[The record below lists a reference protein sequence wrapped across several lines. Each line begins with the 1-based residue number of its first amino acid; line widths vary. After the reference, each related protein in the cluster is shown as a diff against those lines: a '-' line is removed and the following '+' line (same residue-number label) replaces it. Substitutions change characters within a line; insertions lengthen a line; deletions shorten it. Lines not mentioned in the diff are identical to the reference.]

1 VTGFELSAPLET
13 ERLLLRAYT
22 VEDLDALFAI
32 RSRPDVARHLYWD
45 AQTEAE
51 VRTTLEEKVASVA
64 IRSEGDVLALAVVL
78 KATNELIGDVLL
90 KWVSR
95 EHRQGEIGFVFHP
108 DHRGRGYATEAARP
122 LLRVAFEDLKLHR
135 VVGRLEA
142 RNTAS
147 ARVLEKLEMR
157 LEARLVENEYVKGE
171 WQSELVYAILD
182 REWLAG
188 LDPDRR

>member
-1 VTGFELSAPLET
+1 MSGFELSAPLET

-22 VEDLDALFAI
+22 AGDFDALFAM

-51 VRTTLEEKVASVA
+51 VRTTLEQKTASAA

-78 KATNELIGDVLL
+78 EVTDRVIGDVLL

-95 EHRQGEIGFVFHP
+95 EHRQGEIGFIFRP
-108 DHRGRGYATEAARP
+108 DHHGRGYATEAARP
-122 LLRVAFEDLKLHR
+122 PLRVAFEDLQLHR

-142 RNTAS
+142 WNAAS
-147 ARVLEKLEMR
+147 ARVLEKLGMR
-157 LEARLVENEYVKGE
+157 LEARLVENEHVKGE
-171 WQSELVYAILD
+171 WQSELVCAILD
-182 REWLAG
+182 REWLASG
-188 LDPDRR
+188 